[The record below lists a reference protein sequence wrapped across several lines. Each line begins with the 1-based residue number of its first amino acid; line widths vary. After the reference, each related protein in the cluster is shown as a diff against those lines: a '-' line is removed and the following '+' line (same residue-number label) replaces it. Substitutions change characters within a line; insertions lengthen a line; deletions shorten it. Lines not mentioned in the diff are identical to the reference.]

1 MSTEE
6 AQEFSKLIAAK
17 AAEKELR
24 KQRYAEYQLKRQQIT
39 RYDLPRPGSIPVPQ
53 LEKPKEKKEPRP
65 QSVLSN
71 FGTPNYEEISTYGQR
86 PPSRSRSV
94 SAAPFESNKEKES
107 QEARPKI
114 PFSNVSAFQDYTSDM
129 MRPLNNPW
137 VSKERK
143 TATPSCT
150 KVAPLVYLS
159 PQETPVEGQPMEMK
173 GKRDQ
178 NGIIMS
184 ALDNTELIPENM
196 SQIKN
201 PTSPTEFTK
210 RLQNGEAL
218 RVEPQGINLL
228 KTLGFDAQEEG
239 NLEPDFYMADGKGS
253 KLSET
258 HCMYTAEGMP
268 EDNLGVLVRLD
279 NLTEK
284 YGTSIYLLDKRSG
297 HLYVTGID
305 SYKRIEE
312 KGLLYPSESMVL
324 AGALGK
330 ERSEP
335 QPSIQVSKIQA
346 TSAAE
351 STRIPLRTSTDKREV
366 SNQKE
371 LLTPELLLDMEQ
383 TRQYKEE
390 LKWAAEDMV
399 QACIEKSELEG
410 QGAEFIGLRALK
422 AQWEFWELERKRD
435 ENRGNT
441 ERMKEEIKRMDQ
453 AVASS
458 SKFMKELKGADT
470 QYIAMGQAIADFWDT
485 SDVPQDPIS
494 SNIPS
499 YPSLESLDEESKD
512 ELTEAQYGYYSLKRE
527 IIMEKLAAAYEIYC
541 THLKEYEEADPGKR
555 SQKYLLQYNDIS
567 NRLHGQ
573 FEVVTSML
581 ALPFKESLFTYP
593 TLDYIMDM
601 VEQKD
606 LSEKGRDFLQ
616 ELMKEIEVKNAIAEK
631 VLQDRHSIVA
641 NSSEMAEADAQ
652 HRDYQK

>member
-1 MSTEE
+1 M
-6 AQEFSKLIAAK
+6 
-17 AAEKELR
+17 
-24 KQRYAEYQLKRQQIT
+24 
-39 RYDLPRPGSIPVPQ
+39 
-53 LEKPKEKKEPRP
+53 
-65 QSVLSN
+65 SN
-71 FGTPNYEEISTYGQR
+71 FGTPNYEEISTCRQR

-94 SAAPFESNKEKES
+94 SAAPLELHKEKES
-107 QEARPKI
+107 QGTRPKI
-114 PFSNVSAFQDYTSDM
+114 PYSNVSAFQDYTSDM
-129 MRPLNNPW
+129 MRALNNPW
-137 VSKERK
+137 VPKERK
-143 TATPSCT
+143 TTTPSCT
-150 KVAPLVYLS
+150 KVVPLVYLS
-159 PQETPVEGQPMEMK
+159 PHETPVEGQPMEMK
-173 GKRDQ
+173 GKREQ
-178 NGIIMS
+178 NGINMS

-201 PTSPTEFTK
+201 PTSPTEFTE

-218 RVEPQGINLL
+218 RVETQGISLL
-228 KTLGFDAQEEG
+228 KTLGFDAQEER
-239 NLEPDFYMADGKGS
+239 NLEPDFYMPDGKGS

-258 HCMYTAEGMP
+258 HCMYTAEKTP
-268 EDNLGVLVRLD
+268 EDNPGVLVRLD

-312 KGLLYPSESMVL
+312 KGLLYPSESMIL
-324 AGALGK
+324 AGALDR

-335 QPSIQVSKIQA
+335 QPSIQVSKIHA
-346 TSAAE
+346 TPAAE
-351 STRIPLRTSTDKREV
+351 STRIPIRTSADKRKV

-390 LKWAAEDMV
+390 LKQAEEDVV
-399 QACIEKSELEG
+399 QACIKKSELES
-410 QGAEFIGLRALK
+410 QGAELIRLRALK
-422 AQWEFWELERKRD
+422 AQREFWDLERKRD
-435 ENRGNT
+435 ENRVIT
-441 ERMKEEIKRMDQ
+441 ERMKEEIRRMDQ

-541 THLKEYEEADPGKR
+541 THLKEYEEADPKKR

-567 NRLHGQ
+567 NRLH
-573 FEVVTSML
+573 
-581 ALPFKESLFTYP
+581 
-593 TLDYIMDM
+593 
-601 VEQKD
+601 
-606 LSEKGRDFLQ
+606 
-616 ELMKEIEVKNAIAEK
+616 
-631 VLQDRHSIVA
+631 
-641 NSSEMAEADAQ
+641 
-652 HRDYQK
+652 